1 MKSNSDNNLKQN
13 EVPESAGF
21 TKQAEEFETKL
32 REENMSLY
40 RKFKLKNFIASTKNN
55 LSKSMDAE

>member
-1 MKSNSDNNLKQN
+1 MKSNSENTLKQN
-13 EVPESAGF
+13 EVTESAGL